1 MNLLGRVS
9 VFPVLPERLKGLRD
23 LAHNMWWSWN
33 PEAQALFTTLDLGL
47 WNAVYHNPVKFLSE
61 IDQARL
67 DAAAQDAG
75 FMQDYESV
83 MKRFAAYLNQDVTW
97 FKSTYPQLAGKTVA
111 YFSAEFGLHEAL
123 PIYSGGLGIL
133 SGDHCKSAS
142 NIDLPFVAVGLLYNQ
157 GYFRQHLRPD
167 GMQEAQYDKLNF
179 SELPIVPATTPDGND
194 VIIDVE
200 LPGRTVF
207 AKVWRVQVGRI
218 PVYLLDTDID
228 KNTPEDRRFSAQLY
242 GGDHDMRIAQ
252 EIILGIGGVR
262 ALRALGVKP
271 AVWHMN
277 EGHSAFLGLER
288 IREMVQYQGLNFY
301 EALEA
306 VASNSIFT
314 THTPV
319 PAGNDAFAFPLME
332 KYFGRFWPHMGIG
345 RDEFF
350 SIARQDTMGGPP
362 LFSLSVLALRLSRQ
376 ANGVSALHGVVS
388 RGMWKELWPGVPVE
402 EVPIQHIT
410 NGIHTETWIAPE
422 LRPLFDKYVAA
433 DWREQLA
440 NRALWQKVHD
450 IPDAELWKVRQELK
464 HKMVEFVRMR
474 VKNQR
479 IRAGESAGAVAEAE
493 TLLDPEALTLGF
505 ARRFA
510 TYKRATLI
518 FKDAARLQ
526 RALHQEGKKVQIIF
540 AGKAH
545 PADQPG
551 KEFIQKVYQYSR
563 QAGFT
568 GSIVFVEDYDM
579 NVARHLV
586 TGCDVWLNNPRR
598 PLEASGT
605 SGQKAAANGCLNFSV
620 LDGWWEEG
628 FNGVNGWPI
637 GEAREFRDPLEQDE
651 ADAQSFYHTL
661 EAEIV
666 PLFYGRG
673 NDGIPH
679 EWLKR
684 VKDAIATL
692 TPEYSTHRMVQDYTN
707 QLYVPAMQHGE
718 RLAENNYALAK
729 QFAEWKGMMN
739 FNWHH
744 VFVEANASG
753 QDKVNVGQGVDIT
766 ARVKTGGLN
775 PNNLRVEIYQGR
787 ANGGSALKEVQV
799 VPMELT
805 EQLADG
811 SFKFKGAITP
821 VKGGSYLYGVRVLP
835 NNPDLKNKHELGL
848 IRWA

>member
-1 MNLLGRVS
+1 
-9 VFPVLPERLKGLRD
+9 
-23 LAHNMWWSWN
+23 
-33 PEAQALFTTLDLGL
+33 
-47 WNAVYHNPVKFLSE
+47 
-61 IDQARL
+61 
-67 DAAAQDAG
+67 
-75 FMQDYESV
+75 
-83 MKRFAAYLNQDVTW
+83 
-97 FKSTYPQLAGKTVA
+97 
-111 YFSAEFGLHEAL
+111 
-123 PIYSGGLGIL
+123 
-133 SGDHCKSAS
+133 
-142 NIDLPFVAVGLLYNQ
+142 
-157 GYFRQHLRPD
+157 
-167 GMQEAQYDKLNF
+167 
-179 SELPIVPATTPDGND
+179 
-194 VIIDVE
+194 
-200 LPGRTVF
+200 
-207 AKVWRVQVGRI
+207 
-218 PVYLLDTDID
+218 
-228 KNTPEDRRFSAQLY
+228 
-242 GGDHDMRIAQ
+242 
-252 EIILGIGGVR
+252 
-262 ALRALGVKP
+262 
-271 AVWHMN
+271 
-277 EGHSAFLGLER
+277 
-288 IREMVQYQGLNFY
+288 MVQYHGLNFY

-306 VASNSIFT
+306 VASNTIFT

-319 PAGNDAFAFPLME
+319 PAGNDAFAFQLME
-332 KYFGRFWPHMGIG
+332 KYFGRFWPQMGIG

-376 ANGVSALHGVVS
+376 ANGVSKLHGEVS
-388 RGMWKELWPGVPVE
+388 RGMWKDLWPGVPVE

-422 LRPLFDKYVAA
+422 LRPIFDKLSA
-433 DWREQLA
+433 DWREELSNHQVFDKI
-440 NRALWQKVHD
+440 RQVSD
-450 IPDAELWKVRQELK
+450 EELWKVRQGLK
-464 HKMVEFVRMR
+464 RKMVEFVRMR

-493 TLLDPEALTLGF
+493 TLLDPDALTLGF

-518 FKDAARLQ
+518 FRDAARLQ
-526 RALHQEGKKVQIIF
+526 KILHAEGKKVQIIF

-545 PADQPG
+545 PADMPG

-628 FNGVNGWPI
+628 FNNVNGWAI
-637 GEAREFRDPLEQDE
+637 GEAREFRDLNEQDE
-651 ADAQSFYHTL
+651 ADSLSLYHTL
-661 EAEIV
+661 EEIV
-666 PLFYGRG
+666 ELFYKRG
-673 NDGIPH
+673 ADGIPH
-679 EWLKR
+679 EWLVR
-684 VKDAIATL
+684 VKDTIATL
-692 TPEYSTHRMVQDYTN
+692 TPEYSTHRMVQDYATK
-707 QLYVPAMQHGE
+707 LYIPAIQHGE
-718 RLAENNYALAK
+718 RLAANNYALAK

-744 VFVEANASG
+744 VFVEAQATG
-753 QDKVNVGQGVDIT
+753 QDKVHVGEGVDIT

-787 ANGGSALKEVQV
+787 ANGGSHLADIEV
-799 VPMELT
+799 VPMEMT

-811 SFKFKGAITP
+811 SFKFKGAIVP
-821 VKGGSYLYGVRVLP
+821 QRGGSYHYGVRVLP